1 MSGRVPEILEQLC
14 SGWDEVVRKKPL
26 MRGLRERPTYERQ
39 AALILGLTAH
49 TFETARLVQEMATD
63 RKLSATTMPL
73 IRACLESSVTA
84 MWVAQVDDA
93 AEALGHV
100 HSRQEEL
107 LFDQFRSTGDPTWA
121 QLLASMEPR
130 SYAFGPTNSNPQAK
144 SFEARCKDL
153 EFGSTIYALYR
164 VLSGWCHPSVR
175 LADEYVIDTQKLETE
190 EGMNFGLLTRAKP
203 VDDQDT
209 WLFIVAM
216 SALWASRSF
225 NFLTQD
231 RAHRSALQRAARELG
246 VPLHLKAGQTPPKQR
261 TRISK

>member
-1 MSGRVPEILEQLC
+1 
-14 SGWDEVVRKKPL
+14 
-26 MRGLRERPTYERQ
+26 MRGLRERTTYERQ
-39 AALILGLTAH
+39 AALILGLSAN
-49 TFETARLVQEMATD
+49 TFETARLVQTLANS

-73 IRACLESSVTA
+73 VRAALESAVTA

-93 AEALGHV
+93 AEALGHE

-107 LFDQFRSTGDPTWA
+107 MFDQFRSTGDPTWA
-121 QLLASMEPR
+121 QLLESMEPP
-130 SYAFGPTNSNPQAK
+130 SYSFGPTSSNPQAR
-144 SFEARCKDL
+144 SFYSRCEDL

-164 VLSGWCHPSVR
+164 TLSGWCHPSVR
-175 LADEYVIDTQKLETE
+175 LADQYIVGTKTLETE
-190 EGMNFGLLTRAKP
+190 PGMNFGLLTRAKP
-203 VDDQDT
+203 FEDEDT

-246 VPLHLKAGQTPPKQR
+246 VPLHLKALRTPPKKR
-261 TRISK
+261 TRVSG